1 MLTKNLL
8 ITFLFFTLLSCGH
21 PAEIQLQEK
30 FQANKTDFIELV
42 QMLEQD
48 KDIVTLTKNNIFYE
62 EGNSQKIS
70 AERLSE
76 YRKLLDKLELKS
88 GIHRGGPVISIPISV
103 KGFPFESSS
112 MGYAYSP
119 SELSPIVSSL
129 DQIIQNDPGDTS
141 LKFEELSTP
150 NWYLSYE
157 SW

>member
-88 GIHRGGPVISIPISV
+88 GN
-103 KGFPFESSS
+103 
-112 MGYAYSP
+112 AYSP